1 MLQKELLL
9 QPDWNGH
16 LEGLKTPR
24 RKREIRFEQALKLEK
39 RLVVERDKID
49 LIESHPSFGQA
60 VRKSVTLDT
69 RIVFSAAETLFL
81 RRRHNFTV
89 NDQCCGT
96 VVIECRNTEDPH
108 GVVQCLEKRV
118 DERRHG

>member
-9 QPDWNGH
+9 QPDRNGH
-16 LEGLKTPR
+16 LERLKAPG
-24 RKREIRFEQALKLEK
+24 RKREIRLEQTLKFEK
-39 RLVVERDKID
+39 RFVVECDKID

-60 VRKSVTLDT
+60 VRKSVTRET
-69 RIVFSAAETLFL
+69 RIVLSATETLLL

-96 VVIECRNTEDPH
+96 VVIERRNPEDPH
-108 GVVQCLEKRV
+108 GVVQSLEKRV
-118 DERRHG
+118 DEGRHG